1 MARSIATLSDVP
13 QHTTDIRQL
22 QSLLQELMMTYS
34 IGGVCE
40 PLSHECVSY
49 SETNHWAWY
58 GNETIPFAMCGDM
71 HTYVWSQVV
80 QIE

>member
-22 QSLLQELMMTYS
+22 QSLLQELMMAYS

-40 PLSHECVSY
+40 LLSHDVCLILRP
-49 SETNHWAWY
+49 TTGH
-58 GNETIPFAMCGDM
+58 GMGMRPDHLQCGDM
-71 HTYVWSQVV
+71 HTYSTLVTGSAN
-80 QIE
+80 